1 MSHHTHPRTLAGLL
15 PLLPASLILGLAA
28 CASGEQRPDLD
39 DGLYAEIHT
48 DRGTI
53 YLQLEYEKTPLTA
66 ANFVGLAEGTI
77 AFQNRDGK
85 RFYDGLTF
93 HRVIDD
99 FMIQGGDPA
108 GNGSGG
114 PGYSFADEIVP
125 GLTHKGPGVLS
136 MANSGPNTNGSQFFI
151 THVATPWLDG
161 KHTVFGEVVQGQ
173 DVVDAVQQG
182 DTIKKVTIL
191 RIGDAAQAFQVD
203 QAQFD
208 ELLTKARGG
217 TQRSAEETRA
227 DAERII
233 AANWPDA
240 IQTGTG
246 LRYLVM
252 QEGSG
257 TDSPA
262 RGQRVIV
269 HYVGKLLDGST
280 FDSSVARGAPAQF
293 MVGQLIRGFNEALMD
308 MTKGEKRILIIPP
321 ELGYGERGQ
330 GPIPPNSYLVFELE
344 LISF

>member
-53 YLQLEYEKTPLTA
+53 YLQLEYEKTPLTV

-203 QAQFD
+203 QAQFE

-246 LRYLVM
+246 LRYLVV